1 MSYRCMLLMSPLLLL
16 LGCGETSGPC
26 IHEYE
31 DPVVTITEVTDGKT
45 GAQIEEIVVVAAEV
59 DGQAVD
65 DLSRLT
71 MEPAFGVAVTEEGI
85 ACAVSCG
92 FGTSEGAWSLAVAAA
107 GYESKIVPVN
117 AQYQG
122 FEGGCPSRNFGP
134 TQVQFELER
143 QS

>member
-1 MSYRCMLLMSPLLLL
+1 MFYRYIFLMSPLVLL

-26 IHEYE
+26 IHTYE
-31 DPVVTITEVTDGKT
+31 DPVVAITEVTDGNT
-45 GAQIEEIVVVAAEV
+45 GDQVEEIVVEAAEV

-65 DLSRLT
+65 ELSRLT

-92 FGTSEGAWSLAVAAA
+92 FGTTEGAWSLAVGAA
-107 GYESKIVPVN
+107 GYESKIVQVN
-117 AQYQG
+117 AEYQG

-134 TQVQFELER
+134 TQVQFELVP
-143 QS
+143 SA